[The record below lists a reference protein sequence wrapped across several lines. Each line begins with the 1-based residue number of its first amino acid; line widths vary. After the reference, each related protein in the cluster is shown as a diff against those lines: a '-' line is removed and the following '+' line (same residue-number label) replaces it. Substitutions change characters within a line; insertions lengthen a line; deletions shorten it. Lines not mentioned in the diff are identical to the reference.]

1 MVSLNFNFCTISGL
15 PRSGSTFI
23 AGIFNQHPD
32 VHIEGTSGLGN
43 LIADTT
49 KIIFDES
56 STAGLFLRANHRA
69 DYTNKKLVPAMIN
82 AFYGDVK
89 KPVVIDKSRAWHCPV
104 LLNNVDE
111 TIGDRIPVLILIRP
125 IEEIVKSFANVV
137 AKESRTDAFYN
148 DLLTQSAPIKECF
161 YDVIKTVNSGRSN
174 ILVKQYS
181 DIVDNPIE
189 TIDDIRK
196 FFELPKF
203 KYSFFNLSNYNP
215 EDDSVYGEWK
225 NLHLL
230 RNGVSRKKIEF
241 DIPNWVHKEA
251 VEMTNALDQFTNIN
265 CGGTAHGAL
274 C

>member
-1 MVSLNFNFCTISGL
+1 M
-15 PRSGSTFI
+15 PRCGSTLV

-32 VHIEGTSGLGN
+32 VHIEGTSGLGC

-69 DYTNKKLVPAMIN
+69 DYTNKKIVPAMIN

-89 KPVVIDKSRAWHCPV
+89 KPVVIDKSRAWHDPII
-104 LLNNVDE
+104 LNNVDN
-111 TIGDRIPVLILIRP
+111 TVDDLIKVLILVRP
-125 IEEIVKSFANVV
+125 IEEIIKSFASLVS
-137 AKESRTDAFYN
+137 KTERTNKFYTN
-148 DLLTQSAPIKECF
+148 LLTQDAPIKNVF
-161 YDVIKTVNSGRSN
+161 VDVFKTVNSGRPN
-174 ILVKQYS
+174 ICVKNYA
-181 DIVDNPIE
+181 DIVDNPIK

-251 VEMTNALDQFTNIN
+251 VEMTNALYQFTNIN
-265 CGGTAHGAL
+265 HGGTTHGAL